1 MKYLPVQRRTLALM
15 LIVIALLGLFVYVAL
30 RSGPLAP
37 VRVTVATVEARAIT
51 PSLFGVGSVE
61 ARFTYR
67 IGPTFAG
74 RVKSLNVHVGDR
86 VQAGELLG
94 EMDPVDLDER
104 INAQEATRKRA
115 QAALREARAR
125 QVYAQSQAR
134 RYKRLL
140 AAHTISE
147 ETVAAKQQDLEIA
160 NAGLI
165 AAREELVRVQ
175 AESVAVIAQRKNM
188 RLTSPVAGLVVA
200 RNAEPG
206 STVVAGQSVV
216 EVIDPT
222 SLWIHARFDQIS
234 ANGLTA
240 GLPAQI
246 TLRSRNGRSLA
257 GRVKRVEPLAD
268 AVTEETI
275 AKIVFDRLPDPLP
288 PIGEL
293 AEVTVS
299 LPELPAMATIP
310 NAAIRVM
317 DGQRG
322 VWHVGDH
329 GLRFSPI
336 ELGASDLDGQVQ
348 IRKGIDVGDKLVL
361 YSEKALSKRSR
372 LSIVE
377 RLPGVR

>member
-1 MKYLPVQRRTLALM
+1 MKYLPAQRRTLALM
-15 LIVIALLGLFVYVAL
+15 LFVIALLGLFVYVAL

-74 RVKSLNVHVGDR
+74 RVKSLDVHVGDR

-104 INAQEATRKRA
+104 ISAQEATRKRA

-125 QVYAQSQAR
+125 QVYAHSQAR
-134 RYKRLL
+134 RYEQLL

-160 NAGLI
+160 NAGLM
-165 AAREELVRVQ
+165 AAREELARVQ
-175 AESVAVIAQRKNM
+175 AESVAVMAQRKNM

-216 EVIDPT
+216 EVIDPA

-268 AVTEETI
+268 AVTEETL